1 MRPYGFDY
9 TNNDSPKPTRRR
21 FTNPQAFYDLYE
33 EFRLR
38 DAEDAE
44 RRSRIRRIYN
54 GNLPYDPKDL
64 EAAGQAW
71 RTNMN
76 FQQMSEVIDARAL
89 AVNKLAVENCNLVSL
104 YSNTPESAGPDDTRI
119 ASVVSEE
126 FSRMVRKDGRSIPAL
141 AMMNKEADLYGIG
154 SVTWRDPDDYVP
166 VALER
171 GQVYF
176 DPEGSSCSADHEVIM
191 IETTLRAD
199 YLFQVLDNP
208 NIAAKA
214 GWNIPAV
221 KRWVVAAFHPD
232 QDTRSSAMS
241 TGGIPAI
248 EAAVEDMRRSD
259 FYETHQ
265 FGTMSVIFAYVREMK
280 APRKISFIIAP
291 ATRQY
296 CSYGDG
302 PVKEFLFTQENAYDS
317 MNDVF
322 VWYVPKGCVR
332 YAKSQRGIASRL
344 APVTALNDR
353 LTCALV
359 DSTVRAMSLVVKQK
373 NPGAS
378 PMLSLHE
385 LGPYT
390 VVGADLDPVPN
401 GNQMS
406 NFQGVLQVR
415 GLIDAIGAHSV
426 AGTTL
431 SGAVPAV
438 HEGGAQPSKAEA
450 EIFER
455 RRIQRDENDYANRMS
470 AWDTIMEVMFS
481 RVVDI
486 IKQGGAVLSSYP
498 DVERFVKRCERRGV
512 SVSVLKK
519 VRDNFTVEVCRDL
532 VVGSD
537 GIVQFLGGI
546 VNTLGG
552 NADEAGRRAM
562 SHDIVRQ
569 RLGIAAANRYFP
581 IESRDNSP
589 SNDMSIATLENNA
602 LQNLMPAVVA
612 PDQRHLSHM
621 LTHMQVLQQIQQTVQ
636 QGLVDAQRKVETE
649 GVDSVTRNKDGEY
662 APQIED
668 PERLAQVLQSVS
680 QHIQQHLAFFR
691 PQLGAEAKAKEIQKM
706 ITGLAPTIKA
716 LNLAID
722 EQRRVREGQEEKR
735 QRELEEL
742 QKRAD
747 QAEYDKATHEM
758 DLRAE
763 NERRRIELD
772 HQIALERLRMEGET
786 GRARLAL
793 ASEESRDRSRIAFEA
808 ARNDA
813 ILKTEQSRGAMAL
826 RDQEARQNLDLNR
839 ASAEQEALLRAGES
853 AAKRMESSDRVAAVT
868 GRGSPQPSDVMNNA
882 DSGVIPL

>member
-1 MRPYGFDY
+1 MRPYGFNY
-9 TNNDSPKPTRRR
+9 TDDDAPKPVRQR
-21 FTNPQAFYDLYE
+21 FTTPQAFYDLYE
-33 EFRLR
+33 EFRRR
-38 DAEDAE
+38 DAQDAE
-44 RRSRIRRIYN
+44 RRARIRCIYN

-76 FQQMSEVIDARAL
+76 FQQMSEVVDARAL
-89 AVNKLAVENCNLVSL
+89 AVNKLAVENCNLVTL

-119 ASVVSEE
+119 AAVVAEE
-126 FSRMVRKDGRSIPAL
+126 FSRMVRKDRRTIPAL

-154 SVTWRDPDDYVP
+154 SVTWRDPDDYIP
-166 VALER
+166 IALER

-176 DPEGSSCSADHEVIM
+176 DSEGSSCSADHEVIM

-208 NIAAKA
+208 EMAASA
-214 GWNIPAV
+214 GWNVPAL
-221 KRWVVAAFHPD
+221 KRWLVAAFHHD

-241 TGGIPAI
+241 TGGIPAV
-248 EAAVEDMRRSD
+248 EAAVEDMRRND

-280 APRKISFIIAP
+280 APRKITFIIAP

-296 CSYGDG
+296 CSDATG
-302 PVKEFLFTQENAYDS
+302 PVKEFLYTKENAYSS
-317 MNDVF
+317 MNEVF

-344 APVTALNDR
+344 APITALNDR
-353 LTCALV
+353 LTCAMV
-359 DSTVRAMSLVVKQK
+359 DSTMRAMSLVVKQK

-378 PMLSLHE
+378 PMLSLQE

-401 GNQMS
+401 ANQMS

-426 AGTTL
+426 AGTAL
-431 SGAVPAV
+431 STPAPAV
-438 HEGGAQPSKAEA
+438 HEGGSQMSKAEA
-450 EIFER
+450 ELFER
-455 RRIQRDENDYANRMS
+455 RRIQRDENDYANRMA
-470 AWDTIMEVMFS
+470 AWDAIMEVMFT
-481 RVVDI
+481 RVMNIV
-486 IKQGGAVLSSYP
+486 KQGGVLLSDYP
-498 DVERFVKRCERRGV
+498 DVERFVRRCERRGV
-512 SVSVLKK
+512 PRDVLKK
-519 VRDNFTVEVCRDL
+519 LPDSFTIEVCRDL
-532 VVGSD
+532 IVGSD

-546 VNTLGG
+546 VSSLGG

-569 RLGIAAANRYFP
+569 RLGVSAANRYFP
-581 IESRDNSP
+581 AESRDDSP
-589 SNDMSIATLENNA
+589 SNDASIATLENNA

-621 LTHMQVLQQIQQTVQ
+621 RVHAQVLQQIQQTVQ
-636 QGLVDAQRKVETE
+636 QGLVDAQRKVEANGT
-649 GVDSVTRNKDGEY
+649 DSVTRNKDGEY
-662 APQIED
+662 APQVED
-668 PERLAQVLQSVS
+668 PERLAQVLQTVS

-691 PQLGAEAKAKEIQKM
+691 PQIGAEAQAKEIQRM
-706 ITGLAPTIKA
+706 LTGLAPTIKA

-742 QKRAD
+742 QRRAD
-747 QAEYDKATHEM
+747 EAEIAKATHEM

-763 NERRRIELD
+763 NERRKIELD

-786 GRARLAL
+786 GRARLAMD
-793 ASEESRDRSRIAFEA
+793 SEA
-808 ARNDA
+808 ARARSRLDFEQARSDA
-813 ILKTEQSRGAMAL
+813 MIKAERSRDEMDL
-826 RDQEARQNLDLNR
+826 RGRESLHNLQLARE
-839 ASAEQEALLRAGES
+839 SAEQQARIRAGES

-868 GRGSPQPSDVMNNA
+868 GRREPQPFDVTSNA
-882 DSGVIPL
+882 DSGVVPL

>member
-9 TNNDSPKPTRRR
+9 TNKDTPSPARTR
-21 FTNPQAFYDLYE
+21 FTNAQAFYDLYE
-33 EFRLR
+33 EFRMR
-38 DAEDAE
+38 DAGDAE
-44 RRSRIRRIYN
+44 RRSRIRSIYN

-76 FQQMSEVIDARAL
+76 FQQMTEVIDARAL

-104 YSNTPESAGPDDTRI
+104 YSNTPETAGPDDARI
-119 ASVVSEE
+119 ASIVAEE
-126 FSRMVRKDGRSIPAL
+126 FSRMIRKDGRTIPSL

-166 VALER
+166 IALER
-171 GQVYF
+171 GQIYF
-176 DPEGSSCSADHEVIM
+176 DSEGSSCSADHEIMM

-208 NIAAKA
+208 EIAASA

-221 KRWVVAAFHPD
+221 KRWVVAAFHND
-232 QDTRSSAMS
+232 QDTRSTAMS

-248 EAAVEDMRRSD
+248 EAAIEDMRRND

-280 APRKISFIIAP
+280 APRKISFLIAP

-296 CSYGDG
+296 CGDG
-302 PVKEFLFTQENAYDS
+302 MSAVKEFLFTQENAYDS

-344 APVTALNDR
+344 APITAINDR
-353 LTCALV
+353 ITCAMV
-359 DSTVRAMSLVVKQK
+359 DSTVRALSMVVKQK
-373 NPGAS
+373 NPGAT
-378 PMLSLHE
+378 PMLSLQE

-401 GNQMS
+401 ANQMS
-406 NFQGVLQVR
+406 NFQGALQVR

-426 AGTTL
+426 AGT
-431 SGAVPAV
+431 SMAGPAPSV
-438 HEGGAQPSKAEA
+438 HEGGQQASKAEA
-450 EIFER
+450 ELLER
-455 RRIQRDENDYANRMS
+455 KRIQRDENDYANRMA
-470 AWDTIMEVMFS
+470 AWDTIMEGMFH
-481 RVVDI
+481 RVTTMV
-486 IKQGGAVLSSYP
+486 KNGTYTNYP
-498 DVERFVKRCERRGV
+498 DVRKFVDRCDRRGV
-512 SVSVLKK
+512 PLSILKQ
-519 VRDNFTVEVCRDL
+519 VQDNFTIEVCRDL
-532 VVGSD
+532 IVGSD
-537 GIVQFLGGI
+537 GIVQFLSAI
-546 VNTLGG
+546 VGNLGG

-569 RLGIAAANRYFP
+569 RLGTTAANRYFP
-581 IESRDNSP
+581 VESRDNSP
-589 SNDMSIATLENNA
+589 SNDVSIATLENNA
-602 LQNLMPAVVA
+602 IQNLMPAVVA
-612 PDQRHLSHM
+612 SDQRHLSHM
-621 LTHMQVLQQIQQTVQ
+621 RTHMQVLEQIQQTVQ
-636 QGLVDAQRKVETE
+636 QGLVDAQRKVEME

-668 PERLAQVLQSVS
+668 PERLAQVLQAAS
-680 QHIQQHLAFFR
+680 QHIQQHLAYFK
-691 PQLGAEAKAKEIQKM
+691 PQIGAEAQAKEIQKV

-722 EQRRVREGQEEKR
+722 EQRRVQEAEEEKR
-735 QRELEEL
+735 QREMEEL
-742 QKRAD
+742 QRKAD
-747 QAEYDKATHEM
+747 EAEFNKATHEM
-758 DLRAE
+758 DLKAQ
-763 NERRRIELD
+763 NERRRIELE

-793 ASEESRDRSRIAFEA
+793 DADEARNRSRLAYET
-808 ARNDA
+808 ARSDA
-813 ILKTEQSRGAMAL
+813 MIKNERSRGEMAL
-826 RDQEARQNLDLNR
+826 RNQESQASMALEQ
-839 ASAEQEALLRAGES
+839 ASAEQEAMLRAGES
-853 AAKRMESSDRVAAVT
+853 AAKRIASNDRVSAVT
-868 GRGSPQPSDVMNNA
+868 GRGAPQPSDVINNA
-882 DSGVIPL
+882 GDGSIPL